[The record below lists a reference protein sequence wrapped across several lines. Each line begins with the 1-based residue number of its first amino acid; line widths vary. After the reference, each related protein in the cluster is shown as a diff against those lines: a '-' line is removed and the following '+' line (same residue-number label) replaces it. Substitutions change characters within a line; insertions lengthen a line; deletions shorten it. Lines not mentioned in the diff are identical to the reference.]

1 MIFNSFNHSIQFI
14 QFHSISGGRVV
25 GALLAI
31 TGVLVVAL
39 PIPII
44 VNNFSRI
51 YARIMSDSSYLD
63 DLNFIETDG
72 KELLVEDV
80 VTSL

>member
-1 MIFNSFNHSIQFI
+1 MKTSNANSFFLSV
-14 QFHSISGGRVV
+14 GGRIV

-51 YARIMSDSSYLD
+51 YTRIMSDSSYLD
-63 DLNFIETDG
+63 ELACIETDDG
-72 KELLVEDV
+72 ELLIEDV